1 MPEACPP
8 SLGGAKARI
17 RRRGR
22 PPMQPACSAGT
33 DGGPEAAEEGTYA
46 SGRACLRNSSAKD
59 RSTRGKG
66 WAAAVEWT
74 GPGFP
79 V

>member
-1 MPEACPP
+1 
-8 SLGGAKARI
+8 
-17 RRRGR
+17 
-22 PPMQPACSAGT
+22 MQPACSAGT